1 MCELTILMPCLNEA
15 ETLNICIQKA
25 RKFLDDYHVE
35 GEILIADNGSTD
47 GSQEIALREGVRVVA
62 AERKG
67 YGSALIAGCSAA
79 EGKYVIMGDAD
90 DSYDFSN
97 LMPFVEKLREGY
109 ELVMG
114 NRFAGGIEDGAMPW
128 LHRYIGNPVLSFI
141 GRVFFKSWI
150 GDFHCGLRG
159 YNRASILR
167 LGLKTTGME
176 YASEMVVMA
185 ELNHL
190 KITEVPTTLKKDG
203 RSRAPHL
210 RSFRDGW
217 RHLKFLF
224 MYAPNWLFL
233 YPGILLLL
241 AGCAGSVLL
250 LTGQIRFFH
259 TVLGI
264 HTLLYCMFFLLIG
277 FNIIDMFL
285 IVKLYAYN
293 HHFIPEQ
300 KSVDW
305 NDKLKEDRFILWGGV
320 LTVSGIALSVCALL
334 YWKHQG
340 YSALVPEIVMRITI
354 PAASL
359 TELGLQ
365 SVFLGFIIGILKI
378 RLAGNQEEPSGQ
390 ELGNA
395 AENREES

>member
-15 ETLNICIQKA
+15 ETLNVCIQKA
-25 RKFLDDYHVE
+25 RKFLDDHHVE

-47 GSQEIALREGVRVVA
+47 GSQEIALRGGARVVA
-62 AERKG
+62 VERKG
-67 YGSALIAGCSAA
+67 YGSALIAGCKAA
-79 EGKYVIMGDAD
+79 QGKYVIMGDAD
-90 DSYDFSN
+90 DSYDFVN

-150 GDFHCGLRG
+150 NDFHCGLRG
-159 YNRASILR
+159 YNRASIMK

-190 KITEVPTTLKKDG
+190 KITQVPTTLKKDG

-241 AGCAGSVLL
+241 IGGAGSVALL
-250 LTGQIRFFH
+250 FGQMHFFNK
-259 TVLGI
+259 VFSI

-285 IVKLYAYN
+285 IVKIYAYN

-300 KSVDW
+300 TSVNW
-305 NDKLKEDRFILWGGV
+305 NDKLKEDRFIFWGGGSHHFRYSVICLCAAV
-320 LTVSGIALSVCALL
+320 L
-334 YWKHQG
+334 
-340 YSALVPEIVMRITI
+340 EI
-354 PAASL
+354 
-359 TELGLQ
+359 
-365 SVFLGFIIGILKI
+365 
-378 RLAGNQEEPSGQ
+378 
-390 ELGNA
+390 
-395 AENREES
+395 

>member
-15 ETLNICIQKA
+15 ETLNVCIQKA
-25 RKFLDDYHVE
+25 RKFLDDHHVE

-47 GSQEIALREGVRVVA
+47 GSQEIASHGGARVVEV
-62 AERKG
+62 ERKG
-67 YGSALIAGCSAA
+67 YGSALIEGCRAA
-79 EGKYVIMGDAD
+79 QGKYVIMGDAD
-90 DSYDFSN
+90 DSYDFAN

-114 NRFAGGIEDGAMPW
+114 NRFAGGIEDGVMPW

-150 GDFHCGLRG
+150 NDFHCGLRG
-159 YNRASILR
+159 YNRASIMK

-190 KITEVPTTLKKDG
+190 KITQVPTTLKKDG

-241 AGCAGSVLL
+241 IGGAGSAVLL
-250 LTGQIRFFH
+250 FGQMHFFNK
-259 TVLGI
+259 VFSI

-285 IVKLYAYN
+285 IVKIYAYN

-300 KSVDW
+300 TSVNW
-305 NDKLKEDRFILWGGV
+305 NDKLKEDRFIFWGVV
-320 LTVSGIALSVCALL
+320 LTVLGIVLSVCALL
-334 YWKHQG
+334 YWRLKG
-340 YSALVPEIVMRITI
+340 YSVLVPEIVMRITI

-359 TELGLQ
+359 VELGLQ

-378 RLAGNQEEPSGQ
+378 RLIENEE
-390 ELGNA
+390 NA
-395 AENREES
+395 